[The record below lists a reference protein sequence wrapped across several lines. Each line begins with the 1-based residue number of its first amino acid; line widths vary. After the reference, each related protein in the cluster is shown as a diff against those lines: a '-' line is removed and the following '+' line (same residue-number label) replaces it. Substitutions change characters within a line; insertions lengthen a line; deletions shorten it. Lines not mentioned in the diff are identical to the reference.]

1 MTKKKLK
8 IFVAG
13 HKGMVG
19 SSIVRNLKKKNIN
32 KVFTVDKI
40 RVDLTNQKK
49 VFSVFKKH
57 KFDQIYIA
65 AAKVGGIYANNTYP
79 KAEFIFNNLMI
90 ASNII
95 HGGF

>member
-49 VFSVFKKH
+49 VFNYLNKH
-57 KFDQIYIA
+57 KFDQIYCCSKSWWHIC
-65 AAKVGGIYANNTYP
+65 K
-79 KAEFIFNNLMI
+79 
-90 ASNII
+90 
-95 HGGF
+95 